1 MKKNSSLYNDEI
13 DLFAIMKNI
22 WEGKLQLILIT
33 VFSVLIGFVYNQ
45 TLPNN
50 FRYSLIIKP
59 NINSEFLEVDYLYK
73 LLKKDDL
80 SINKSPQNLS
90 KINEIILD
98 RFINEILDYDEL
110 TILLKE
116 NKKIK
121 KDISKLSLNDQ
132 KQKLFNYAKSL
143 QVEKT
148 KTGQGE
154 YTLFFDWHDI
164 NDINEIKNIF
174 NETIKLTLVNLEKN
188 LYKEFQDLLKIEI
201 KNISYKDSKRL
212 EYLKEQSIIS
222 RELNISDNQV
232 DSMTLSQVINEDLS
246 NSGLQVNSNDPAYYL
261 RGYKAI
267 EKEIDLIKSR
277 KYKQVDFFDN
287 EIVNLKKK
295 NIRWIKY
302 NIFLSKTELLKPVE
316 KIFIISI
323 LMGLIVGI
331 IFVII
336 NKEYQLYKI

>member
-121 KDISKLSLNDQ
+121 KDISKLSLNEQ

-154 YTLFFDWHDI
+154 YTLFF
-164 NDINEIKNIF
+164 
-174 NETIKLTLVNLEKN
+174 
-188 LYKEFQDLLKIEI
+188 
-201 KNISYKDSKRL
+201 
-212 EYLKEQSIIS
+212 
-222 RELNISDNQV
+222 
-232 DSMTLSQVINEDLS
+232 
-246 NSGLQVNSNDPAYYL
+246 A
-261 RGYKAI
+261 
-267 EKEIDLIKSR
+267 
-277 KYKQVDFFDN
+277 
-287 EIVNLKKK
+287 
-295 NIRWIKY
+295 
-302 NIFLSKTELLKPVE
+302 
-316 KIFIISI
+316 
-323 LMGLIVGI
+323 
-331 IFVII
+331 
-336 NKEYQLYKI
+336 